1 MNITIEGIDE
11 SIQQN
16 IQPALQHLNQELNLQ
31 LEHLSIQFISDEELL
46 HINKEFLNH
55 DYYTDI
61 ITFDLRDEL
70 SKEAELYISLD
81 RILDNAAQL
90 EIKSE
95 TEMFRVII
103 HGLLHLAGYQDKNET
118 DEAEMRLQENKYL
131 ALLFHVKQF

>member
-1 MNITIEGIDE
+1 MNITIEGVDE
-11 SIQQN
+11 SITQH
-16 IQPALQHLNQELNLQ
+16 ILPALQQLNQDLELQ

-81 RILDNAAQL
+81 RIADNAAQL
-90 EIKSE
+90 EVKTE
-95 TEMFRVII
+95 TEMFRAII
-103 HGLLHLAGYQDKNET
+103 HGLLHLAGFKDKNEI
-118 DEAEMRLQENKYL
+118 DEAEMRSQENKYL
-131 ALLFHVKQF
+131 AKLFHVKQF

>member
-11 SIQQN
+11 TISRQIET
-16 IQPALQHLNQELNLQ
+16 ALNQLNLELNLE
-31 LEHLSIQFISDEELL
+31 LEHLSLQFISDEELL

-81 RILDNAAQL
+81 RILDNATQL
-90 EIKSE
+90 NVKHE
-95 TEMFRVII
+95 TEMYRVII
-103 HGLLHLAGYQDKNET
+103 HGLLHLAGYKDKTEEDVN
-118 DEAEMRLQENKYL
+118 EMRSQENKYL
-131 ALLFHVKQF
+131 DSVFHVKQF